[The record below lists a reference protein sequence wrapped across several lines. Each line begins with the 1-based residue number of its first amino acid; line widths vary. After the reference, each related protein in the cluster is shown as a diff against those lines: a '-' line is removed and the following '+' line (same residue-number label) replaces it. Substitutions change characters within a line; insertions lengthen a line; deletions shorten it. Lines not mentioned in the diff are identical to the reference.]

1 VRVFCVPVDPHR
13 FRADPDAMAAAID
26 SDTVL
31 VVASAPSSAADAI
44 GAIGSMTPC
53 A

>member
-31 VVASAPSSAADAI
+31 VVASAPS
-44 GAIGSMTPC
+44 
-53 A
+53 